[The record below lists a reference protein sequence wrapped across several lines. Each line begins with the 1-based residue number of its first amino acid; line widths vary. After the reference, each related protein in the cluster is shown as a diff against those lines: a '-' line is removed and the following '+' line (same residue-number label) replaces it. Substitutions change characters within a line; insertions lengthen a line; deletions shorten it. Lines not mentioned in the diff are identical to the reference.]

1 MNTQL
6 LESTGALRQVVMR
19 LLEAGAPASGHSSEI
34 ETLDNEYYGVQHN
47 SLTVAFHHD
56 AETNLI
62 SFNI

>member
-1 MNTQL
+1 
-6 LESTGALRQVVMR
+6 MR